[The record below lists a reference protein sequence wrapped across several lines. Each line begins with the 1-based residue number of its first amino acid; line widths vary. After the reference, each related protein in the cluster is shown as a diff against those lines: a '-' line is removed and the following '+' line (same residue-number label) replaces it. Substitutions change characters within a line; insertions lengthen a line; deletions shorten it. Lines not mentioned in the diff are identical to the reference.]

1 MVNPIDPKALDAWIR
16 SALKFMRVRPEE
28 LDDAAQ
34 DTWIALLARN
44 KLTGA
49 RSPKAYVEAAAR
61 NSLKDKIRYKRANK
75 RDAHNTIYL
84 EAYIHCTEAA
94 EKPEKLHAN
103 TVDIEKQMIDRQGV
117 VDAISDA
124 YRSLDARRWQV
135 IRMKAHGY
143 TQQETVQ
150 ATGLS
155 TRQVARVSESIL

>member
-1 MVNPIDPKALDAWIR
+1 MVDPKALDAWIR
-16 SALKFMRVRPEE
+16 AALKFMRVKPEE

-44 KLTGA
+44 KFTGA
-49 RSPKAYVEAAAR
+49 RHPKAYVEATAR

-75 RDAHNTIYL
+75 RDAHKTIYL
-84 EAYIHCTEAA
+84 EAYQNCTEAA

-103 TVDIEKQMIDRQGV
+103 TVNIEKQMIDREGV
-117 VDAISDA
+117 IDAIEDA
-124 YRSLDARRWQV
+124 YSSLDARRWQV

-143 TQQETVQ
+143 TQDETVE

-155 TRQVARVSESIL
+155 PRQVARVSESLL